1 MQTKFLDYI
10 KSLFSILIL
19 VYSINLKAMITT
31 PINTGI
37 DTLKMPESLELKLIS
52 KLEDECYQDEFKDS
66 NCVPVTELIM
76 QKDDVIFNFS
86 EMTVEWNSFYSYFVS
101 LKKDKYFLDLN
112 NDGFMEFAIAVMLG
126 ERNPVQK
133 VKVFSVYENSISLYG
148 EGKFYWEDGTSVFDI
163 KPKLSK

>member
-10 KSLFSILIL
+10 KSLVSILIFT
-19 VYSINLKAMITT
+19 YSINLKAMITT
-31 PINTGI
+31 PVNTGI
-37 DTLKMPESLELKLIS
+37 DNLKMSESLELKLIN
-52 KLEDECYQDEFKDS
+52 KLEDECYQDEFEDS

-86 EMTVEWNSFYSYFVS
+86 EMIVEWDSFYSYFVS
-101 LKKDKYFLDLN
+101 LKKDKYFLDIN
-112 NDGFMEFAIAVMLG
+112 NDGYMEFAVAVMLG
-126 ERNPVQK
+126 ERSPIQK

>member
-10 KSLFSILIL
+10 KSLVSILTF
-19 VYSINLKAMITT
+19 VFSVNLKAMITT
-31 PINTGI
+31 PVNSGV
-37 DTLKMPESLELKLIS
+37 DTLKMSESLELELVREI
-52 KLEDECYQDEFKDS
+52 EDECYQNKAEDS
-66 NCVPVTELIM
+66 NCVPVNKLEM

-86 EMTVEWNSFYSYFVS
+86 EMIAEWDPFYSYFVF
-101 LKKDKYFLDLN
+101 LMKDKYFLDLN
-112 NDGFMEFAIAVMLG
+112 NDGYMEFAVAVMLG
-126 ERNPVQK
+126 ERNAVQK